1 VTQGVIDTMATKYPA
16 TSIVGMRQA
25 MDRLVSD
32 AFNPSQFGTIWP
44 ASAGDKGRFLAP
56 IDAYV
61 TDDDVVI
68 LAAIPGVT
76 AGDIEISVEKNTVTL
91 KGDVPSVVK
100 SDHAQG
106 ANWYLHELPSGS
118 FHRSLTLPIEVDASK
133 AEATFESGVLRLT
146 LPRAE
151 AARPRQIYVQVGSSQ
166 PESPAIAEAA
176 DQE

>member
-1 VTQGVIDTMATKYPA
+1 
-16 TSIVGMRQA
+16 MRQA
-25 MDRLVSD
+25 MDRLVNDTFSP
-32 AFNPSQFGTIWP
+32 AQFSTIWP
-44 ASAGDKGRFLAP
+44 ASAGDKSRSLVP

-76 AGDIEISVEKNTVTL
+76 AGDIEISIEKNTVTL
-91 KGDVPSVVK
+91 KGEVPSVVK

-151 AARPRQIYVQVGSSQ
+151 AARPRQIHVQVGSSQ